1 MQTWLIGLFLA
12 GMTFVLALLLGGLC
26 CEARR
31 GQDESDR
38 MQTDL
43 EDRR

>member
-1 MQTWLIGLFLA
+1 MTTWLIGLFLV
-12 GMTFVLALLLGGLC
+12 GMTVLLALLLGGLF

-38 MQTDL
+38 MQQDL
-43 EDRR
+43 TDRR